1 MNNKRP
7 ISPHITVHK
16 WILSLMMSITHRATG
31 IGVFF
36 GMLFISL
43 WMLSISLGQ
52 TYYLL
57 FELFFFNFLG
67 KIILTVIS
75 FCFSFYFFEEIRKV
89 FWIFGLG
96 LNIKIMRITSYIIIL
111 SSLLITFFI
120 FIILL

>member
-7 ISPHITVHK
+7 ISPHITIHK
-16 WILSLMMSITHRATG
+16 WILSQMMSITHRATA
-31 IGVFF
+31 IGFSL

-43 WMLSISLGQ
+43 WMLSISFGQ
-52 TYYLL
+52 TYYSLFVLL
-57 FELFFFNFLG
+57 FFNFLG
-67 KIILTVIS
+67 KIILTIIS

-96 LNIKIMRITSYIIIL
+96 LHVTTMRITSYIIIL
-111 SSLLITFFI
+111 SSLLTTFFI

>member
-16 WILSLMMSITHRATG
+16 WILSQMMSITHRATG